1 MGATP
6 WGPSK
11 MVTGILLMIRPVPGQ
26 LGEKRESMVER
37 DGVSQKEGVADRC
50 IHL

>member
-1 MGATP
+1 
-6 WGPSK
+6 